1 MADLH
6 LRCKLSVEAGDN
18 EIQTCLYAVIITIIH

>member
-6 LRCKLSVEAGDN
+6 LRFTFRVQVGDN
-18 EIQTCLYAVIITIIH
+18 EIQTCISKNK